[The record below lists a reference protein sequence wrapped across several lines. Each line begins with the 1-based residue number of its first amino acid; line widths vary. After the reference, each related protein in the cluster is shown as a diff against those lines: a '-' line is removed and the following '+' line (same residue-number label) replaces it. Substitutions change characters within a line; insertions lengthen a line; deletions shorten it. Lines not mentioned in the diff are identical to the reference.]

1 MIDWKNISL
10 KELAGYVSEELGKRD
25 IDVVLVG
32 GACVTIYSE
41 NRYQSYDLDYVT
53 YEDMRKV
60 KKVLQELGFIE
71 KAQYFQHPECPWLVE
86 FVSPP
91 VAVGNEYVRNFNS
104 IATRFG
110 KIKLLR
116 PVDSVKDRLG
126 AYYHWNDRQGLEQA
140 INICLEQ
147 EIDLFEVESWSL
159 SEGQP
164 KKYATFLNYLKKAK
178 SGASESS
185 TKRKNSILKLKG
197 FGKQK
202 RKNVDVIKHI
212 DNERESWE

>member
-1 MIDWKNISL
+1 MIDWGNISL
-10 KELAGYVSEELGKRD
+10 KELAGYVSEELRKRG
-25 IDVVLVG
+25 IDVILVG

-53 YEDMRKV
+53 YEDMKKV
-60 KKVLQELGFIE
+60 KKALLEIRFIE
-71 KAQYFQHPECPWLVE
+71 KARYFQHPGCSWFVE

-91 VAVGNEYVRNFNS
+91 AAVGNEYVRDFGS
-104 IATRFG
+104 VETRFG

-147 EIDLFEVESWSL
+147 DINLSEVEQWSA
-159 SEGQP
+159 SEGYSE
-164 KKYATFLNYLKKAK
+164 KYAIFLEHL
-178 SGASESS
+178 
-185 TKRKNSILKLKG
+185 
-197 FGKQK
+197 
-202 RKNVDVIKHI
+202 KNVK
-212 DNERESWE
+212 